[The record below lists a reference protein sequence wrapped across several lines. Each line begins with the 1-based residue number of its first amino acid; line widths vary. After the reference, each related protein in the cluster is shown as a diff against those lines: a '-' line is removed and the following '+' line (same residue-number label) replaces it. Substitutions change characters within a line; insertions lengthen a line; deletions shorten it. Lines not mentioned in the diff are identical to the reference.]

1 MKTVISIK
9 TGEIWPVKTG
19 QVISIKTGEIWPVK
33 TGQVINIKTGE
44 IWPIKTKDWQLALTL
59 AMVSVLGH

>member
-1 MKTVISIK
+1 MKTVISTKTGEIWPFKTGQLISIK

-19 QVISIKTGEIWPVK
+19 QVISIKTGEIWP
-33 TGQVINIKTGE
+33 IKTE
-44 IWPIKTKDWQLALTL
+44 DWQLALTL